1 MSLLVLRGEQALD
14 VALQLTHLQTQLL
27 QPEGGPP
34 KYGRMEAADAPIRL
48 ISLAA
53 SCS

>member
-1 MSLLVLRGEQALD
+1 MSLLDRGEQALD

-34 KYGRMEAADAPIRL
+34 KYGRMEAPTLAIG
-48 ISLAA
+48 SCLAA